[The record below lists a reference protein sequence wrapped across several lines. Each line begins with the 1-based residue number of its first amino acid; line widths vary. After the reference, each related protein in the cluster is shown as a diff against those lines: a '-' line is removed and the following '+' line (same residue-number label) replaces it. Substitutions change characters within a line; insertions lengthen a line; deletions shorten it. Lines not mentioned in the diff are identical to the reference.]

1 MQALTSS
8 RMQRGGPHGR
18 FSNKWVAATSGNLA
32 DTRPASEDPLP
43 RLLNPSFFTGNY
55 SDKPLLDK
63 PFRVSKRETIR
74 MC

>member
-43 RLLNPSFFTGNY
+43 QTPE
-55 SDKPLLDK
+55 PLILHRK
-63 PFRVSKRETIR
+63 LQ
-74 MC
+74 